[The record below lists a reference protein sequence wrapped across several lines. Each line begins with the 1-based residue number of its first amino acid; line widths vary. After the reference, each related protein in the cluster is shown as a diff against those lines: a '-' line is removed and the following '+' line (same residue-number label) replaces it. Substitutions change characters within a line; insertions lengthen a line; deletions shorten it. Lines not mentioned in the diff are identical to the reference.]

1 MSDTNTSGKNC
12 SNFRVLF
19 DRIADGDK
27 SIDLAERNL
36 HEAHGSSCTSCQIW
50 KSQTMEVMDMTAV
63 MPKFDVSE
71 ALTQRILNSVETEK
85 TKVLSLERLP
95 AAPLGII
102 AAIAVIMLLP
112 AEGLQ
117 GALAWSV
124 GVVGLVL
131 LQVLLKSASAT
142 ESVG

>member
-1 MSDTNTSGKNC
+1 
-12 SNFRVLF
+12 
-19 DRIADGDK
+19 
-27 SIDLAERNL
+27 
-36 HEAHGSSCTSCQIW
+36 
-50 KSQTMEVMDMTAV
+50 MTAV